1 MVKEMI
7 EEDLY
12 LSKIELKK
20 MISKKIEYLL
30 QATMAW
36 WAVQ

>member
-1 MVKEMI
+1 VKEMV

-20 MISKKIEYLL
+20 NDIQKR
-30 QATMAW
+30 
-36 WAVQ
+36 

>member
-12 LSKIELKK
+12 LSKIELKND
-20 MISKKIEYLL
+20 IQKIEYLL